1 MSDESTPTPDPDA
14 GAASATQPAPDAP
27 VAESPTPNPTGRPAA
42 AARSPGRL
50 RGLLRLL
57 GAPLRLLPFERKRSA
72 PAAQQDVEVEPPP
85 GGPAAQAAA
94 APSPP
99 PAPTPPAGSQAAAD
113 TPTDADTTSEAA
125 PGLLANPRVQLAL
138 AALAGAIIAVVGGL
152 GGGFLQR
159 VESDDALVD
168 EAAAQAVVETD
179 DDHASET
186 ADQGIPSAPGVGDAG
201 DGVESVADADGSEVE
216 ASGADPGAASDLPAA
231 SGVQDDPDY
240 LRGYFDG
247 QTCALLDP
255 ATAECLSPAEVIAR
269 LNSAYQDG
277 WAAALRSVGV
287 APALSSGAAAASGG
301 GPPRILELKRIEVED
316 LNGD

>member
-1 MSDESTPTPDPDA
+1 M
-14 GAASATQPAPDAP
+14 ASCSGSKAT
-27 VAESPTPNPTGRPAA
+27 
-42 AARSPGRL
+42 
-50 RGLLRLL
+50 
-57 GAPLRLLPFERKRSA
+57 
-72 PAAQQDVEVEPPP
+72 
-85 GGPAAQAAA
+85 
-94 APSPP
+94 
-99 PAPTPPAGSQAAAD
+99 
-113 TPTDADTTSEAA
+113 
-125 PGLLANPRVQLAL
+125 
-138 AALAGAIIAVVGGL
+138 
-152 GGGFLQR
+152 
-159 VESDDALVD
+159 DALVD